1 MVMAASVQQSSQ
13 TRRRIERSYENRH
26 QSCWL
31 WHMRT
36 TSPAT
41 SGPTNAEKHNAGSHI
56 FRRLA
61 LHASNAF
68 GSPWAFSVALATIVA
83 WAALGPLFAFS
94 DTWQLVINTS
104 TTIVTFLMVFLI
116 QHTQNRDTAALR
128 VKVDEILRALDG
140 ARNWLINA
148 EELEDDE
155 LQRLLNELQAA
166 AKQRNVSD
174 SCAAARDAE
183 SKIQDGPEV
192 KAPDA
197 A

>member
-1 MVMAASVQQSSQ
+1 
-13 TRRRIERSYENRH
+13 
-26 QSCWL
+26 
-31 WHMRT
+31 MRT
-36 TSPAT
+36 ASPAT
-41 SGPTNAEKHNAGSHI
+41 HDPANQDKHNSGSRI
-56 FRRLA
+56 FRKLA

-68 GSPWAFSVALATIVA
+68 GSPWAFSAALATIAV
-83 WAALGPLFAFS
+83 WAALGPVFHFS

-140 ARNWLINA
+140 ARTWLINA

-166 AKQRNVSD
+166 ARQRNVSD
-174 SCAAARDAE
+174 SGVVPRDAE
-183 SKIQDGPEV
+183 PKTPNETTKGRS
-192 KAPDA
+192 PDA
-197 A
+197 TQRQPG